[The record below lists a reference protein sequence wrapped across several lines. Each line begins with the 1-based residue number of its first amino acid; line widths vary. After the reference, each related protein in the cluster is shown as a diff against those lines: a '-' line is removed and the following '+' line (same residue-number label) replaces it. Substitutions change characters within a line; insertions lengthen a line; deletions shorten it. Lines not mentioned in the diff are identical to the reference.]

1 GRAGRG
7 PAPAGGPGGRAN
19 RDRFGPG
26 HRGRPVAPRVRS
38 LPPGRER
45 DQPVARRA
53 RPRSVRSLERVR
65 VLVVDDDA
73 ETREVMAV
81 ALGREGAGV
90 TTAPS
95 VGEAVAVIERGWPDV
110 LLSDIRMPGEDGY
123 DLIRKVRHLEAI
135 GGRHLPAIA
144 LTGDGAADR
153 RRRVLDAGFEAHV
166 AKPVPATAVAPIIV
180 SLLQAA
186 RG

>member
-1 GRAGRG
+1 
-7 PAPAGGPGGRAN
+7 
-19 RDRFGPG
+19 
-26 HRGRPVAPRVRS
+26 
-38 LPPGRER
+38 
-45 DQPVARRA
+45 
-53 RPRSVRSLERVR
+53 
-65 VLVVDDDA
+65 
-73 ETREVMAV
+73 
-81 ALGREGAGV
+81 
-90 TTAPS
+90 
-95 VGEAVAVIERGWPDV
+95 V

-144 LTGDGAADR
+144 LTGYAAADD

-186 RG
+186 RGPGFTG